1 MTTQIYSKL
10 DAEVLAQEFSI
21 LRDYRAGAMSLDELG
36 SAVSLALQG
45 CGPLFSPVDIRRYGQ
60 QQMQMQQN
68 QQQEEQKVTDY
79 WPAVKREA
87 YILLCSDDIKY
98 TDLRKSL
105 SGKSDIATTYILSTI
120 SAAVASQVN
129 LTLGMVTP
137 LIAVLLH
144 TFARLGIGAWCQ
156 IQTEVPEPIAKAEQG
171 VAPQSATR
179 SELDSEGGENPKQG
193 SEPRPR

>member
-1 MTTQIYSKL
+1 MTTQIYSQL
-10 DAEVLAQEFSI
+10 DVEVLEQEFMV
-21 LRDYRAGAMSLDELG
+21 LRDYRARTMSFDELG
-36 SAVSLALQG
+36 SAVSLKLQD

-60 QQMQMQQN
+60 QQMQMQQDQ
-68 QQQEEQKVTDY
+68 QQQERKVIDY

-98 TDLRKSL
+98 NDLRNSL
-105 SGKSDIATTYILSTI
+105 SGKSEIATTYILSTI

-144 TFARLGIGAWCQ
+144 TFARLGIGAWCM
-156 IQTEVPEPIAKAEQG
+156 IQTEIPEPIEQKAEQD
-171 VAPQSATR
+171 APSN
-179 SELDSEGGENPKQG
+179 GG
-193 SEPRPR
+193 